1 MFSVLQGRKCKE
13 TFMRKKK
20 MLPAKQTSKVNKRG
34 SGASSQWKGHY
45 AIYWQ
50 SSYLQS
56 QGYPSEYFPFFEYCA
71 AKCRS
76 HSFGILQT
84 NE

>member
-1 MFSVLQGRKCKE
+1 MFSVLWGRKCKA
-13 TFMRKKK
+13 TFTLLKK
-20 MLPAKQTSKVNKRG
+20 MLHAKQTRQVNKRG

-56 QGYPSEYFPFFEYCA
+56 QGYPSEYFLFFQC
-71 AKCRS
+71 CRVS
-76 HSFGILQT
+76 QL
-84 NE
+84 

>member
-1 MFSVLQGRKCKE
+1 MQRDVYVQKKLLQ
-13 TFMRKKK
+13 
-20 MLPAKQTSKVNKRG
+20 AKQTSKVNKRG

-56 QGYPSEYFPFFEYCA
+56 RRDPREYFLFFEYCA
-71 AKCRS
+71 AQCRS